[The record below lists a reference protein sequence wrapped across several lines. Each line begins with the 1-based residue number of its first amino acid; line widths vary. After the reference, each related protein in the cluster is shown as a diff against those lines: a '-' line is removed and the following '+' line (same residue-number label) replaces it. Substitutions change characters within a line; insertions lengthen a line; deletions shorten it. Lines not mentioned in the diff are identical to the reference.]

1 MTRWEILEKAK
12 EVLEGEH
19 GDGDFRKWKLKE
31 DYKPIQKVVDAIIEG
46 EDHISKEIE
55 KHKEEI
61 RKLESIR
68 KKEKESRP
76 VIADGVEYDSY
87 VDYLKSREGEE

>member
-12 EVLEGEH
+12 EVLEGKYGNGGLREVM
-19 GDGDFRKWKLKE
+19 LAS
-31 DYKPIQKVVDAIIEG
+31 DYKPIQKVVDAILEG

-61 RKLESIR
+61 RRLEAIR
-68 KKEKESRP
+68 K
-76 VIADGVEYDSY
+76 
-87 VDYLKSREGEE
+87 EEE

>member
-12 EVLEGEH
+12 EVLEGKYGNGGLREVM
-19 GDGDFRKWKLKE
+19 LE
-31 DYKPIQKVVDAIIEG
+31 ENYKPVQKVVNAIIEG

-61 RKLESIR
+61 RKLESAR
-68 KKEKESRP
+68 KKE
-76 VIADGVEYDSY
+76 
-87 VDYLKSREGEE
+87 EE

>member
-12 EVLEGEH
+12 EVLEGKY

-31 DYKPIQKVVDAIIEG
+31 DYKPVQKVVDAIIEG

-61 RKLESIR
+61 RKLESAR
-68 KKEKESRP
+68 KKE
-76 VIADGVEYDSY
+76 
-87 VDYLKSREGEE
+87 EE

>member
-12 EVLEGEH
+12 EVLEGKYGNADYRRLRLGEN
-19 GDGDFRKWKLKE
+19 
-31 DYKPIQKVVDAIIEG
+31 YKPIQKVVDAIIEE

-61 RKLESIR
+61 RKLELEK
-68 KKEKESRP
+68 KKEKEC
-76 VIADGVEYDSY
+76 
-87 VDYLKSREGEE
+87 KN

>member
-12 EVLEGEH
+12 EVLEGKH

-31 DYKPIQKVVDAIIEG
+31 NYKPIQKVVDAIIEG

-61 RKLESIR
+61 RKLESTR
-68 KKEKESRP
+68 KKE
-76 VIADGVEYDSY
+76 
-87 VDYLKSREGEE
+87 EE